1 VTDGQI
7 ATVIVAAVVYLVW
20 AVLVLLPLG
29 PIQPVTDPVVVRH
42 GWLIRGLAI
51 LCAFVPAAIVVLAF
65 VTDASGPDIYAIIGL
80 IVFMSLLVSLLL
92 LEAVRVRL
100 VVSEEGVQLDSPW
113 RGQRFMRWEDVL
125 EVRYSE
131 SAQWFILYSKDGRK
145 LRASTWLDGIIALVR
160 GFREHLPRVIYE
172 NAYIGIEQVDHG
184 EPERFDPHRR
194 RSL

>member
-1 VTDGQI
+1 MTDDQLP
-7 ATVIVAAVVYLVW
+7 AVIVAAVVYLLW

-42 GWLIRGLAI
+42 GWVMRGLAI
-51 LCAFVPAAIVVLAF
+51 LCAFVPAAIVVLAV

-92 LEAVRVRL
+92 LEAARVRL

-113 RGQRFMRWEDVL
+113 RRQRFMRWEDVF
-125 EVRYSE
+125 EVRYSQ
-131 SAQWFILYSKDGRK
+131 SAQWFILYGKDGGK
-145 LRASTWLDGIIALVR
+145 IRASTWLDGIMALVR
-160 GFREHLPRVIYE
+160 GFRKHLPKVIYE

-184 EPERFDPHRR
+184 EPERFNPHGRR
-194 RSL
+194 TI